1 MKEIDTLGDEGER
14 ESATVDTKINDFEP
28 SAEDVQ
34 VDTVYED
41 MRTNELL
48 KLVYIDE
55 DVALFR
61 TADGGHRFDRRK
73 AFDNNNGVRFKQRP
87 NETIQVAQMEWSA
100 IQDIGPGTE
109 EYLYDYGYKTAESV
123 LDVTEEKLRDVP
135 NVGKA
140 GASRVIEHAEDVRNE
155 Q

>member
-1 MKEIDTLGDEGER
+1 MTVGER
-14 ESATVDTKINDFEP
+14 EPVTVDTDLDDFEDD
-28 SAEDVQ
+28 ADEVQ

-73 AFDNNNGVRFKQRP
+73 AFDNNNGVRFKHRP
-87 NETIQVAQMEWSA
+87 DETVQIAQMEWSVL
-100 IQDIGPGTE
+100 QDIGPGTE
-109 EYLYDYGYKTAESV
+109 QYLYDYGYKTAESV
-123 LDVTEEKLRDVP
+123 VEVTEEKLRDVP
-135 NVGKA
+135 NVGKTA
-140 GASRVIEHAEDVRNE
+140 ASRVVEHAEDALDE